1 MCVCGGG
8 EGATKANLANDSK
21 AAYNEIVRMI
31 LEDLRNC
38 MEISAQNWLPLFLPL
53 SLSLLFLSHS
63 PLTLSSAPLSAY
75 SLSFSVFS
83 PFACFACTQE
93 IAAYFL
99 AHLKSHW
106 QCRGGDGREA
116 GSTSFGVIDFKMEF

>member
-1 MCVCGGG
+1 MCVG

-38 MEISAQNWLPLFLPL
+38 MEISAQNWLPLLLPL
-53 SLSLLFLSHS
+53 SLSHS

-83 PFACFACTQE
+83 SFACFACTQE